1 MEGEYDRELVARSL
15 QESAELAEWFF
26 RSHVQDGLRDTNA
39 FSKRDELLVRMAVY
53 KHLQAGDFL
62 ESRDSLLAELRWLL
76 QNERPLTPRQALD
89 PATFARHRKKL
100 LQMLI
105 ERYQGADE
113 AQAPS
118 PRPYSGGAARAD

>member
-15 QESAELAEWFF
+15 KESAELAEWFL
-26 RSHVQDGLRDTNA
+26 RSHVQEGLRDTNA
-39 FSKRDELLVRMAVY
+39 FSKRDELLVRLAVY

-76 QNERPLTPRQALD
+76 QNDRPLTPRQALD
-89 PATFARHRKKL
+89 PATFARHRTKL

-105 ERYQGADE
+105 DRYQGPGE
-113 AQAPS
+113 AKS
-118 PRPYSGGAARAD
+118 PRSPPSELRPPS